1 MEDARHAEAQA
12 AAKAAKA
19 ARDEARRRELRMR
32 RLAPAQDD
40 VIVKLVRGLESATSA
55 DRDGSEV
62 ERGRRSSEEVEG
74 LEAPSSRS
82 SRPTLLSD
90 ENGAEAVGGGGE
102 SESETEIDGVAGTR
116 HPSLV
121 RRERSRLVGS
131 TIYVDT
137 THRDFQE
144 RWRRAVAEDEAAA
157 PPHSRAIDADNER
170 LCAYLAALV
179 ALHYRERAYIVA
191 GRSRVEY
198 VQAHEEMME
207 SYCKLERRFRAA
219 LLEAT

>member
-1 MEDARHAEAQA
+1 
-12 AAKAAKA
+12 
-19 ARDEARRRELRMR
+19 MR

-102 SESETEIDGVAGTR
+102 SESETEIDGEVDDQEVLDAVEQGFGL
-116 HPSLV
+116 PQ
-121 RRERSRLVGS
+121 GS
-131 TIYVDT
+131 
-137 THRDFQE
+137 FE
-144 RWRRAVAEDEAAA
+144 
-157 PPHSRAIDADNER
+157 N
-170 LCAYLAALV
+170 
-179 ALHYRERAYIVA
+179 
-191 GRSRVEY
+191 
-198 VQAHEEMME
+198 
-207 SYCKLERRFRAA
+207 K
-219 LLEAT
+219 

>member
-1 MEDARHAEAQA
+1 MQSRPCHPHCH
-12 AAKAAKA
+12 
-19 ARDEARRRELRMR
+19 L
-32 RLAPAQDD
+32 PAFF
-40 VIVKLVRGLESATSA
+40 RC
-55 DRDGSEV
+55 
-62 ERGRRSSEEVEG
+62 
-74 LEAPSSRS
+74 RS